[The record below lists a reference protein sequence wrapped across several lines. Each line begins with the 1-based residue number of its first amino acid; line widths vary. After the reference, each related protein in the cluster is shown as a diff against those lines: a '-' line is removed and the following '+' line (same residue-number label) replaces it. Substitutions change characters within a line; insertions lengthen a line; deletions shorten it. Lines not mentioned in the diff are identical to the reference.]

1 MQYDWCHYK
10 MGYLD
15 TGRCEDWSQAVT
27 SQKTT
32 RSQERGLNTSS
43 PQKEPILGLPW
54 WFSGLDSVLPMLG
67 TQVQSLVR
75 ELRSHMAQLR
85 VCMRACLGTLSLS
98 HSPLF
103 ATPWTVPTRLL
114 WPWDY
119 PGKNTGV
126 GCHFLLQRIFL
137 TQESNPCLLCLL
149 HWQADSLPL
158 SHLGSPRVL
167 TQQLKSCNKE

>member
-1 MQYDWCHYK
+1 M
-10 MGYLD
+10 
-15 TGRCEDWSQAVT
+15 
-27 SQKTT
+27 
-32 RSQERGLNTSS
+32 
-43 PQKEPILGLPW
+43 GLPW
-54 WFSGLDSVLPMLG
+54 WFSGLDSVLPMQG
-67 TQVQSLVR
+67 AQVQSLVR

-126 GCHFLLQRIFL
+126 GCHCLLQRIFL

-149 HWQADSLPL
+149 HWQVGSSSWL
-158 SHLGSPRVL
+158 SVVKNLCIVPVL
-167 TQQLKSCNKE
+167 IYVLLKQAVIFFNFLFYIGV